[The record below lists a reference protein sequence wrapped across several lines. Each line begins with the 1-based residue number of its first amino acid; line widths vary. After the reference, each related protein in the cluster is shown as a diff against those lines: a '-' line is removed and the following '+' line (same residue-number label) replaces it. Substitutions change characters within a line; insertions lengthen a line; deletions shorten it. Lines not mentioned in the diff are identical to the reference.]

1 MIFHSLDYALFFLIV
16 FSTYWLLPK
25 RGQNYLL
32 LAASYLFYGWVH
44 VWYLALLTLT
54 SVVDFTA
61 ARGIDSQPH
70 HRKKWLTLSLGVNF
84 SILFFCKYLDFFS
97 GGHVL
102 DVLHAIGFYWLD
114 EKDAAML
121 LPVGI
126 SFYTFQSASYVVD
139 VFRGQIHARRH
150 LPDYLLFV
158 SFFPQLVAGPIE
170 RAGHLLDQIEQPR
183 RFHWERSRND
193 LLLILWGLVKKLVV
207 ADNAAVV
214 CNKVFSLASPPWPI
228 LWAGVFA
235 FGIQIY
241 ADFSAYSDIAKG
253 SARLLGFDLMRNF
266 RHPYNADSPADFW
279 RRWHI
284 SLSTWFRDYVY
295 IPLGGSRGGELRT
308 LTNVM
313 ITFLLSGLWHGAS
326 WNFVFW
332 GAWHGLVLI
341 LWRLWELAP
350 AGLSPQRVPRPIRV
364 ALVFVL
370 VLFGWL
376 LFRETQTER
385 LIHYIMLNP
394 LAASALDWRVA
405 LYLILTVCIY
415 ALPLLVVSS
424 LEKQLIHLDG
434 RITWIWSRNSVL
446 IQATIGTLLLLV
458 LVLLRSPQS
467 SDFIY
472 FQF

>member
-1 MIFHSLDYALFFLIV
+1 MIFHSLNFALFLLLV
-16 FSTYWLLPK
+16 LVGYWSLPK
-25 RGQNYLL
+25 RGQNWFLL
-32 LAASYLFYGWVH
+32 VASYLFYGWVH
-44 VWYLALLTLT
+44 PWYVALLALT

-61 ARGIDSQPH
+61 ARGIHGQPT
-70 HRKKWLTLSLGVNF
+70 HRKKWLALSLGTNF

-102 DVLHAIGFYWLD
+102 DVLHAIGFTWLD
-114 EKDAAML
+114 ERDAAML

-139 VFRGQIHARRH
+139 VFRGQISARRN

-170 RAGHLLDQIEQPR
+170 RAGHLLQQVEQPR
-183 RFHWERSRND
+183 HFRSDRARAA
-193 LLLILWGLVKKLVV
+193 LVLILWGLVKKLVV

-214 CNKVFSLASPPWPI
+214 CNKVFSLASPPWPV

-235 FGIQIY
+235 FAIQIY
-241 ADFSAYSDIAKG
+241 ADFSAYSDIARG
-253 SARLLGFDLMRNF
+253 SANLLGFDLMRNF

-295 IPLGGSRGGELRT
+295 IPLGGSRGGSVRT
-308 LTNVM
+308 SVNVM

-326 WNFVFW
+326 WNFVLW
-332 GAWHGLVLI
+332 GAWHGALLVG
-341 LWRLWELAP
+341 WRMWETAP
-350 AGLSPQRVPRPIRV
+350 TALRPDRFPRGLRV

-370 VLFGWL
+370 VLIGWL
-376 LFRETQTER
+376 LFRETRSDMLLRYLT
-385 LIHYIMLNP
+385 LNP

-405 LYLILTVCIY
+405 IYLVLTVAIY
-415 ALPLLVVSS
+415 GMPLLLVSTF
-424 LEKQLIHLDG
+424 EKQLIHEG
-434 RITWIWSRNSVL
+434 RIAHLWRHPSVWLQVVMATVLML
-446 IQATIGTLLLLV
+446 ILI
-458 LVLLRSPQS
+458 LLRSPQS

>member
-1 MIFHSLDYALFFLIV
+1 MIFHSLEYALFLLVV
-16 FSTYWLLPK
+16 FSIYWLLPK

-32 LAASYLFYGWVH
+32 LCASYLFYGWVH
-44 VWYLALLTLT
+44 IWYVALLALT
-54 SVVDFTA
+54 SIVDFTA
-61 ARGIDSQPH
+61 ARGIESQKH
-70 HRKKWLTLSLGVNF
+70 HRKKWLALSLGVNF

-102 DVLHAIGFYWLD
+102 DVLHAIGFTWLD

-139 VFRGQIHARRH
+139 VFRGQIQSRRH

-170 RAGHLLDQIEQPR
+170 RAGHLLNQIEQPR
-183 RFHWERSRND
+183 RFHWERSRSD

-207 ADNAAVV
+207 ADNAAFV
-214 CNKVFSLASPPWPI
+214 CNKVFSLTTPPWPV

-241 ADFSAYSDIAKG
+241 ADFSAYSDMARG

-308 LTNVM
+308 VLNVM

-326 WNFVFW
+326 WNFVLW
-332 GAWHGLVLI
+332 GAWHGFLLI
-341 LWRLWELAP
+341 AWRLWE
-350 AGLSPQRVPRPIRV
+350 AGPSSLSPQRIPRSARV
-364 ALVFVL
+364 ALVYVL

-376 LFRETQTER
+376 LFRETQTEA
-385 LIHYIMLNP
+385 LIRYLTLNP
-394 LAASALDWRVA
+394 LAASAMDWRVA
-405 LYLILTVCIY
+405 IYLVLTVCLY

-424 LEKQLIHLDG
+424 LEKQLIREG
-434 RITWIWSRNSVL
+434 WVSRVWPRNSVK
-446 IQATIGTLLLLV
+446 IQVALGTLLLLV

>member
-1 MIFHSLDYALFFLIV
+1 MIFHSLEYALFLLVV
-16 FSTYWLLPK
+16 FSIYWLLPK

-32 LAASYLFYGWVH
+32 LCASYLFYGWVH
-44 VWYLALLTLT
+44 IWYVALLALT
-54 SVVDFTA
+54 SIVDFTA
-61 ARGIDSQPH
+61 ARGIESQKH
-70 HRKKWLTLSLGVNF
+70 HRKKWLALSLGVNF

-102 DVLHAIGFYWLD
+102 DVLHAIGFTWLD

-139 VFRGQIHARRH
+139 VFRGQIQSRRH

-170 RAGHLLDQIEQPR
+170 RAGHLLNQIEQPR
-183 RFHWERSRND
+183 RFHWERSRSD

-214 CNKVFSLASPPWPI
+214 CNKVFSLTTPPWPV

-241 ADFSAYSDIAKG
+241 ADFSAYSDMARG

-308 LTNVM
+308 VLNVM

-326 WNFVFW
+326 WNFVLW
-332 GAWHGLVLI
+332 GAWHGFLLI
-341 LWRLWELAP
+341 AWRLWE
-350 AGLSPQRVPRPIRV
+350 AGPSSLSPQRIPRAARV
-364 ALVFVL
+364 ALVYVL

-376 LFRETQTER
+376 LFRETQTVA
-385 LIHYIMLNP
+385 LIRYLTLNP
-394 LAASALDWRVA
+394 LAASAMDWRVA
-405 LYLILTVCIY
+405 IYLVLTVCLY

-424 LEKQLIHLDG
+424 LEKQLIREG
-434 RITWIWSRNSVL
+434 WVSRVWPRNSVK
-446 IQATIGTLLLLV
+446 IQVALGTLLLLV